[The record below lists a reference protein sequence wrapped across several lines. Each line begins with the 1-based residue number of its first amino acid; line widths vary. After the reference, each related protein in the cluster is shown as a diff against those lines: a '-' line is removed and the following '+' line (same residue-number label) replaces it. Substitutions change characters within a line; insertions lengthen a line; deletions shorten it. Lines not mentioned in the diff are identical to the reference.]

1 MSDGSLWAIPRLVGA
16 VITSFTQQVQSPAAA
31 AHSQRVWLPLPC
43 DDRGA
48 CVRASRTGP
57 RDDARPVTQ
66 FTTKILKR
74 PTLESTDSERSSKRQ
89 RTAAPAAG
97 LPPKRSARPGNHLPP
112 PRNAQQKRVS
122 APEATALA
130 TALGAGRHS
139 DPGRAG
145 FAFRPP
151 LQSGFSTSV
160 QPRRGSENYP
170 PAGNRAATFAGR
182 VVECRRACLVNRAC
196 STDAGPRAGTAE
208 LPAQAAPFVFGSGS
222 AELPH
227 ATLPRGL
234 LNPEQ
239 LRAADL
245 LQKKIR

>member
-1 MSDGSLWAIPRLVGA
+1 L
-16 VITSFTQQVQSPAAA
+16 
-31 AHSQRVWLPLPC
+31 
-43 DDRGA
+43 
-48 CVRASRTGP
+48 
-57 RDDARPVTQ
+57 
-66 FTTKILKR
+66 TTKILKR

-89 RTAAPAAG
+89 RSAAPPAG
-97 LPPKRSARPGNHLPP
+97 LRPNRGARPGNDLPP
-112 PRNAQQKRVS
+112 PRNAHQRRVS

-151 LQSGFSTSV
+151 LQSGFSTV
-160 QPRRGSENYP
+160 VHPRRGSENYH
-170 PAGNRAATFAGR
+170 PAGNRAATFARNLAIVRASFTVR
-182 VVECRRACLVNRAC
+182 VPLMP
-196 STDAGPRAGTAE
+196 GPRAGTAE

-227 ATLPRGL
+227 LALLPRGL

-245 LQKKIR
+245 QTKKLQ